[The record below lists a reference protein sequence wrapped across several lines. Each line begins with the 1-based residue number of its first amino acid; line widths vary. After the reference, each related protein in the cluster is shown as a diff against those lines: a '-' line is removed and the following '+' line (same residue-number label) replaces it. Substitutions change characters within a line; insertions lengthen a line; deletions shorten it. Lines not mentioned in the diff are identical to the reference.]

1 MQLFRLR
8 LGQLFELQDKINRP
22 RLQLMA
28 AAGVENP
35 QPIGPGMMVQ
45 MLGRGDMWP
54 HEIRELLRLALIGG
68 GLRPA
73 AAEIQLHHHFDKQ
86 GLGELSLLAVQIL
99 NASFMDDAPPEKK
112 SPENNESAATPDGST
127 PDNSTATDYSSGS
140 TPEPSTA
147 SPSANFLP

>member
-1 MQLFRLR
+1 MARDGSVTLPFGDGVQLFRLR

-68 GLRPA
+68 GLTT
-73 AAEIQLHHHFDKQ
+73 
-86 GLGELSLLAVQIL
+86 GCG
-99 NASFMDDAPPEKK
+99 
-112 SPENNESAATPDGST
+112 
-127 PDNSTATDYSSGS
+127 
-140 TPEPSTA
+140 
-147 SPSANFLP
+147 